1 MSLWK
6 WAEYF
11 DYVKPEARVTLGEG
25 DTPLLRSRSIGPKAG
40 LKNLFFKLEI
50 TNPSGS
56 FKDRFAAVAVSHML
70 ARGKRVCIASS
81 SGNTGAA
88 LAGYCAA
95 AGIRCS
101 IALVETAPEGKL
113 KQMLAYGANLFR
125 VKEFGL
131 SSDRTAETLEIL
143 QSLGSRS
150 DASFEISAFRYSP
163 VGMSG
168 IRSLTHELV
177 EQCHEPIE
185 HIFCMA
191 GGGGLALGVAQGVV
205 QLHSAGRLTRM
216 PAVQL
221 VQPAGNDT
229 IATALATGS
238 DRAHDVE
245 CTTKISGLQV
255 ATVVDG
261 DDAIAAVR
269 QTGGTGHVVTDEQVW
284 EAQRRLAREEG
295 IFSEPAGATALPAI
309 LHAVASGSI
318 SPEATI
324 VCVVSGSA
332 FKDPPSL
339 DRMVGSSTAPVIPAS
354 ELEHRMLQSLGNVSG
369 ESG

>member
-1 MSLWK
+1 MSIWTY
-6 WAEYF
+6 AEIF
-11 DYVKPEARVTLGEG
+11 DQVPTAARVTLGEG
-25 DTPLLRSRSIGPKAG
+25 HTPLLRSRSIGPRAG
-40 LKNLFFKLEI
+40 LKNLFFKLET

-56 FKDRFAAVAVSHML
+56 YKDRFAAVAISHL
-70 ARGKRVCIASS
+70 VARGKRVCIASS

-88 LAGYCAA
+88 LAAYCAA

-113 KQMLAYGANLFR
+113 KQMLAYGARLFR
-125 VKEFGL
+125 IKDFGINQAC
-131 SSDRTAETLEIL
+131 TAQALEVL
-143 QSLGSRS
+143 QALGSRD

-168 IRSLTHELV
+168 VRSLAHELV
-177 EQCHEPIE
+177 EQSPEPID

-191 GGGGLALGVAQGVV
+191 GGGGLAAAMAQGVM
-205 QLHSAGRLTRM
+205 QLDSAGRLKKL
-216 PAVQL
+216 PAVEL

-229 IATALATGS
+229 IATALATGA
-238 DRAHDVE
+238 DHARGVE

-255 ATVVDG
+255 ATVIDG
-261 DDAIAAVR
+261 DLAIAAVR

-284 EAQRRLAREEG
+284 EAQKRLAREEG

-309 LHAVASGSI
+309 LAAAESGRI
-318 SPEATI
+318 ARDATF
-324 VCVVSGSA
+324 VCLISGSA

-339 DRMVGSSTAPVIPAS
+339 DRMLAGATAPIIPVS
-354 ELEHRMLQSLGNVSG
+354 ELESRML
-369 ESG
+369 EDDK